1 MLLAMPVHEPRELPV
16 HEVRDSQALRALAH
30 PLRIRLLE
38 ELAISG
44 SLTATEAAALVSE
57 SPANCSWHLR
67 QLARYGFV
75 EEAEAG
81 PGRRRRW
88 RLLPQQNRW
97 PDWDEDE
104 QVRLAGTAATLALL
118 AREHDALRAWLASAG
133 TAPAGWRDAGFITQ
147 SIGWLTAEE
156 LNQVGHEINEV
167 FLRYADR
174 LSNPARRPPGAKP
187 VRLIGWGIPAR
198 PPQQEGN

>member
-1 MLLAMPVHEPRELPV
+1 MPAPELRELPV

-44 SLTATEAAALVSE
+44 SLTATEAADVVSE

-88 RLLPQQNRW
+88 RLPLQQNRW

-104 QVRLAGTAATLALL
+104 QVRLAGAAATLALL
-118 AREHDALRAWLASAG
+118 AREHDALRGWLASADKQS
-133 TAPAGWRDAGFITQ
+133 AGWRGAAFITQ

-156 LNQVGHEINEV
+156 LKQVGQEINEI

-174 LSNPARRPPGAKP
+174 FSDPARRPPGSTP

-198 PPQQEGN
+198 PPQQQGK